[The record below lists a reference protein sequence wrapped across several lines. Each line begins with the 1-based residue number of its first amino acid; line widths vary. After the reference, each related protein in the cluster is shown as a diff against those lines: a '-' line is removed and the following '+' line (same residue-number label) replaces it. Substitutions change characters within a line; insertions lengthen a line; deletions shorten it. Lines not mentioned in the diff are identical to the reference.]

1 MVLHQEIQVY
11 EGQMDPRRR
20 LPAFLND
27 AVFFSVF
34 ALYNSYE
41 SRKIQEKNKI
51 SWNELATNINNS
63 LYNGEFMRTGRHCR
77 DRWVHHLNPKL
88 SRVQWSFEED
98 LNIVRYVIE
107 NGKKWANLA
116 KTMENRNE
124 DSIRNR
130 FIKLM
135 KGCRNKD
142 KTTRNTKET
151 RTESSML
158 SKLLNDLSKKTF
170 SEEEKREF
178 LGKKRRR
185 EHLFQI
191 PQMVKEEEQTSQLD
205 MVKLEPENKTQVTFP
220 RKHQKI
226 EEAPIQK
233 NSLINKSIDRSFLG
247 EPKIP
252 EKNIA
257 PIVPGNN
264 NINQMNAFSEFWEQ
278 FTLQNQL
285 LYQEMMQRMRFM
297 MGNIAWNNALN
308 TTTNNNT

>member
-1 MVLHQEIQVY
+1 
-11 EGQMDPRRR
+11 
-20 LPAFLND
+20 
-27 AVFFSVF
+27 
-34 ALYNSYE
+34 
-41 SRKIQEKNKI
+41 
-51 SWNELATNINNS
+51 
-63 LYNGEFMRTGRHCR
+63 MRTGRHCR

-88 SRVQWSFEED
+88 SRIQWSIEED

-135 KGCRNKD
+135 KGCRSKD
-142 KTTRNTKET
+142 KPARNTKET

-158 SKLLNDLSKKTF
+158 SKLLNELSKKTF
-170 SEEEKREF
+170 SQDEKSEF

-191 PQMVKEEEQTSQLD
+191 PPMVKEEEQNSRVD
-205 MVKLEPENKTQVTFP
+205 MVKLEPENKTQVTFS

-226 EEAPIQK
+226 EETPIQT
-233 NSLINKSIDRSFLG
+233 NSLLNKSLDKSLMG
-247 EPKIP
+247 EPKIS
-252 EKNIA
+252 EKNLESS
-257 PIVPGNN
+257 VPGNN
-264 NINQMNAFSEFWEQ
+264 NTNQMNLFSEFWEQ

-285 LYQEMMQRMRFM
+285 LYQEMMMQRMRFM
-297 MGNIAWNNALN
+297 MGNIAWTNALN
-308 TTTNNNT
+308 TTNNNK